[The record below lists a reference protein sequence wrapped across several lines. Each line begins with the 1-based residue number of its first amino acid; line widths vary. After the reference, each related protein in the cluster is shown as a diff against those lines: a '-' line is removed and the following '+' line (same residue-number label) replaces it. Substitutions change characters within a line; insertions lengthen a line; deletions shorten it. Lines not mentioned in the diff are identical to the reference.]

1 MNKLWNHISVKI
13 YIFFAI
19 SILGAAVCYFLTS
32 RIVDSARATFLEGTY
47 SNFRDYGSLISNQ
60 MEITGYL
67 NSPNSNVDN
76 ELNTIAELYGGR
88 VVVTNAYHVIVYDSY
103 QTETGKTLVS
113 KNIVACLS
121 GKELYEIN
129 EESEHAKILLP
140 LQPTGADTVSG
151 ALIVQVS
158 ISDELRNFKTFRE
171 RAIAYGMIAWL
182 VVLLAAGLAAM
193 WIAYP
198 IRRIMQ
204 AMKHIASGF
213 LNEEVHVDG
222 NREAASISRSTNEM
236 LWKNKQL
243 EKSRQEFVSNV
254 SHELK
259 TPMTSMKV
267 LSESLLVQP
276 DTPVEM
282 YREFLT
288 DINDEITRENEIITD
303 LLTLVSL
310 DRSAAVLKPVRT
322 NMNALLETILKRV
335 RPLAEQRGIE
345 VVLESYREVF
355 AKVDEVRLMMALTN
369 IVENAVKYNR
379 EFGYVHVTL
388 NADLRFVYITIED
401 AGIGI
406 PEEEIP
412 HIFERFYRVDKTRSR
427 ETGGNGLG
435 LAIAQEIIQMH
446 QGTIRVSSKEK
457 EGTTFTIRIPLNVQV
472 L

>member
-1 MNKLWNHISVKI
+1 MNKLRNHISVSI
-13 YIFFAI
+13 YIFI
-19 SILGAAVCYFLTS
+19 SISIIGAAVCFFLTS
-32 RIVDSARATFLEGTY
+32 RIVDSSHATFLEGTY
-47 SNFRDYGSLISNQ
+47 SKFRDYGSLISNQ

-67 NSPNSNVDN
+67 TSPNSNVDN

-88 VVVTNAYHVIVYDSY
+88 VVVTNAYHLIVYDSY
-103 QTETGKTLVS
+103 LTEIGKTLVS
-113 KNIVACLS
+113 PNIVTCLS
-121 GKELYEIN
+121 GKEVFEID
-129 EESEHAKILLP
+129 EASEHAKILLP
-140 LQPTGADTVSG
+140 LRSTGAETVAG
-151 ALIVQVS
+151 ALIVQIS
-158 ISDELRNFKTFRE
+158 ITEELQDYKTFRE
-171 RAIAYGMIAWL
+171 RAISYGLLAWL
-182 VVLLAAGLAAM
+182 IVLFAAGLTAL
-193 WIAYP
+193 WVAYP
-198 IRRIMQ
+198 LKRITRV
-204 AMKHIASGF
+204 MKHISSGF

-222 NREAASISRSTNEM
+222 NREVASLSRSTNEM
-236 LWKNKQL
+236 LWKNNQL

-267 LSESLLVQP
+267 LSESLLGQP

-282 YREFLT
+282 YREFLA
-288 DINDEITRENEIITD
+288 DINDEITRENTIITD

-310 DRSAAVLKPVRT
+310 DKSADFLKLART
-322 NMNALLETILKRV
+322 NMNAVIETILKRV
-335 RPLAEQRGIE
+335 KPLAEQRGIE

-355 AKVDEVRLMMALTN
+355 ALADEARLMMALTN

-401 AGIGI
+401 SGIGI

-446 QGTIRVSSKEK
+446 KGTIRVSSKEK
-457 EGTTFTIRIPLNVQV
+457 EGTTFTIRLPLNAQ
-472 L
+472 LL